1 MLKPL
6 VRVFVVCLLAVLI
19 GGSAFAQPAQPAQPD
34 LYVSVTYMK
43 ILPGQE
49 DAYRAYLNTTVK
61 KLYQEMMAANP
72 SYLSWSSAK
81 AMYLGMEHGMDFD
94 YVGASI
100 YSGPPPEPGSV
111 PDAIYMKATGMSS
124 ADLAKKVAAMRT
136 VVGTEVLR
144 YRAGVRLPGVLKEGD
159 FRVVNRIKIKP
170 GMGDEYY
177 DAAQTV
183 TQPVNAER
191 IANGELK
198 SWSVWGR
205 VFPSGVATSYDAFT
219 VQYFKDLASAIKGLD
234 ATKGVQAFL
243 KVHPGRSYATWV
255 NNARDY
261 SELQQR
267 LVMQVIA
274 LVERAK

>member
-43 ILPGQE
+43 ILSGQE

-81 AMYLGMEHGMDFD
+81 AMYLGMEHGLDFD

-198 SWSVWGR
+198 SWSLWSR
-205 VFPSGVATSYDAFT
+205 VFPAGVAVSYDGFT